1 MEIYVINLEA
11 AKDRMAYMH
20 KQLEGLGLRYT
31 RQEAVKGTALT
42 EAEMEQLCDMD
53 AVRNNPHWLRKG
65 VIGCTLS
72 HWKVYQQMVANNVPV
87 ALILEDDM
95 KLPNNLEGLL
105 AAIEQNIAKEEVI
118 LLYYQALYEV
128 QFSTQNT
135 ASLVP
140 PYTLHY
146 PIDMSHIG
154 AGGAYVI
161 TLDVAKALL
170 QEMVPVRVSND
181 CYAYFYERKAIS
193 SLRCILPF
201 AATSSFFESTINYVK
216 KDNLFGTVKA
226 FLTKYNV
233 LFAKD
238 VLAWNRRRIWNKQ
251 TNYKMSAAVS
261 PIYLKQQAT

>member
-1 MEIYVINLEA
+1 MKIYVINLES

-20 KQLEGLGLRYT
+20 QQLQNLGLPYT
-31 RQEAVKGTALT
+31 RQDAVKGTAMT
-42 EAEMEQLCDMD
+42 DAEMEELCDMD

-72 HWKVYQQMVANNVPV
+72 HWKVYQQMVADNVPV

-95 KLPNNLEGLL
+95 KLPPNLAALL
-105 AAIEQNIAKEEVI
+105 AGIENNIGTNEVI

-128 QFSTQNT
+128 QFSQQNSVT
-135 ASLVP
+135 VAP

-154 AGGAYVI
+154 AGGAYII
-161 TLDVAKALL
+161 TLEVAKALVK
-170 QEMVPVRVSND
+170 EMVPVRVSND
-181 CYAYFYERKAIS
+181 CYAYFYERKAIN
-193 SLRCILPF
+193 SLRCVLPF

-238 VLAWNRRRIWNKQ
+238 ILAWNRKRIWDKQ
-251 TNYKMSAAVS
+251 TNYKMIDQPS
-261 PIYLKQQAT
+261 PIYLKNKGI